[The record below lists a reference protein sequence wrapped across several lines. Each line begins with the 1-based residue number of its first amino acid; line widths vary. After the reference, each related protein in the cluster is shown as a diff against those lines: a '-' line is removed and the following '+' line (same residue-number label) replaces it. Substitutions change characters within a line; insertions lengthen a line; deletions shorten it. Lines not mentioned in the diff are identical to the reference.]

1 MFDIGFSEIV
11 VVVVI
16 GLVILGPER
25 LPHAIRATLKFV
37 NTAKGM
43 VNNVKTEFADELG
56 IDAIKSELSDS
67 KEKIKEGIDP
77 EISSVLTD
85 LKTDFQNLQENY
97 GGKPS
102 SNLDVN
108 ERTSSESN
116 KILAQTEIK

>member
-25 LPHAIRATLKFV
+25 LPHAIRATVKFV

-43 VNNVKTEFADELG
+43 VNNVKNEFSEELG
-56 IDAIKSELSDS
+56 IDAIKSELTHSG
-67 KEKIKEGIDP
+67 EKIKEEIDP
-77 EISSVLTD
+77 DISSVLTD

-97 GGKPS
+97 GSKS
-102 SNLDVN
+102 SKTIDGN
-108 ERTSSESN
+108 TSKSTDEV
-116 KILAQTEIK
+116 K